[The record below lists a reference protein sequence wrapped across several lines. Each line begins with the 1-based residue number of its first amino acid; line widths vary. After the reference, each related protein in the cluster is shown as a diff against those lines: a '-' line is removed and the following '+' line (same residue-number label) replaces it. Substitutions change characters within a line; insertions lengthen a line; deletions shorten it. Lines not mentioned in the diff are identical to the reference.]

1 MTKKTV
7 LFIIVA
13 MICFV
18 VFNHKILFR
27 NTDYIKNIKTI
38 GESNVTLSITDTK
51 QLQSLSIDVIEKAD
65 KIALKKGIKN
75 KLYKFLSDLYN

>member
-18 VFNHKILFR
+18 AFNHKILFR

-38 GESNVTLSITDTK
+38 GKSNVTLSITDTK
-51 QLQSLSIDVIEKAD
+51 QLQSLSIDAIGKVD
-65 KIALKKGIKN
+65 KIASKKGSKY
-75 KLYKFLSDLYN
+75 KLYKFLSNLYN

>member
-18 VFNHKILFR
+18 AFNHKILFR

-51 QLQSLSIDVIEKAD
+51 QLQRLSIDVIENAD
-65 KIALKKGIKN
+65 KIALKKGVKN